1 MKKIIFFVAFL
12 FASAASFGQIL
23 KPVKWS
29 YASKRV
35 SDKETVLFFKAT
47 INDGWHIYSQT
58 VPENG
63 PQPTIFSFNTSKSY
77 QLNGKV
83 LAAKP
88 VVKHDATFNMDVGY
102 YKNSVVF
109 QQKIKLAENAPTVK
123 GTLTYMVC
131 NDLQCLPPEEVSFSI
146 PVK

>member
-1 MKKIIFFVAFL
+1 MKRTILFVAL
-12 FASAASFGQIL
+12 SLISAASFGQIL

-29 YASKRV
+29 YASK
-35 SDKETVLFFKAT
+35 SINDKEAVLFLKAT
-47 INDGWHIYSQT
+47 IDDGWHIYSQS

-63 PQPTIFSFNTSKSY
+63 PQPTTFSFTTSKSY

-88 VVKHDATFNMDVGY
+88 IVKHDPTFDMDVGY

>member
-1 MKKIIFFVAFL
+1 MKRIILFVAFSL
-12 FASAASFGQIL
+12 ISAASFGQML

-29 YASKRV
+29 YASKRI
-35 SDKETVLFFKAT
+35 SDKEAVLFIKAK
-47 INDGWHIYSQT
+47 IDDGWHIYSQT

-63 PQPTIFSFNTSKSY
+63 PQPTIFSFTTSKSY

-88 VVKHDATFNMDVGY
+88 VVKHDETFNMDVGY

-131 NDLQCLPPEEVSFSI
+131 NDLQCLPPEEVYFNI